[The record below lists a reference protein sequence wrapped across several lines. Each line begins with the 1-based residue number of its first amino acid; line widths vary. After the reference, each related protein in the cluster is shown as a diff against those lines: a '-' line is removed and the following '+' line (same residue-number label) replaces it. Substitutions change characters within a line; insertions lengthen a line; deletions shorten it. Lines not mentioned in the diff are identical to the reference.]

1 VGVVAICR
9 SVLSRLQQSKPPSSS
24 SGSSARERQFWPLPS
39 DDGDDLRKPF
49 TPRAV
54 TPFVKGDVRRRAS
67 AFGAIGGSPNRPPS
81 GGAGDSGAHSQ
92 AAESGRDGRA
102 APPSPPLSVPP
113 RTALATDE
121 IYRAQ
126 YRNLAEAE
134 VAVAESERGE
144 HEQHNDA
151 VDPTALRRAGEAS
164 MAPAAA
170 RSDRSL
176 GKSPAPAAQRSSRDE
191 EKLELLALGM
201 LPSFDGRR
209 RSAAGPRSDRPG
221 TRLRL
226 PPLPVNALPPMT
238 DTSRSGSTSSQAQSA
253 FASPSLLMW
262 TPNATQRCP
271 GMPHGQLDHACGAD
285 LVRRASA
292 ACASGYVPL
301 TSLREYDSHAYNA

>member
-1 VGVVAICR
+1 MSACNAAVVFA
-9 SVLSRLQQSKPPSSS
+9 SQAAVVLAPHGP
-24 SGSSARERQFWPLPS
+24 A
-39 DDGDDLRKPF
+39 
-49 TPRAV
+49 TPRDV

-67 AFGAIGGSPNRPPS
+67 AFGTIRGSPNRSPS
-81 GGAGDSGAHSQ
+81 GANNCSTAASGGKLS
-92 AAESGRDGRA
+92 S
-102 APPSPPLSVPP
+102 PPHALTRSPPLSAPPRKALATAPASPPLSAPP

-126 YRNLAEAE
+126 YRDLAEAE

-201 LPSFDGRR
+201 LPPFDGRR
-209 RSAAGPRSDRPG
+209 RPAAGPRSDRPG

-301 TSLREYDSHAYNA
+301 TSLREYDSHAYNTDYSA